1 MKKIRK
7 FGAVGLAIM
16 MAASLA
22 GCGSSKEDG
31 SVASGT
37 QSEPASA
44 QSEAAD
50 AQTEAGDSGAVS
62 QEASDGEAVTL
73 EWYYRGNGIQKDTE
87 MVEEAFNELLKTYP
101 GMENVTVNFNC
112 YTGDEYS
119 NAVILSQ
126 SADKQIDILNTV
138 GLDFAEEVEKGTY
151 LPLNDMLAENETLKS
166 TLPDWLWD
174 LGSIDGNIYIVPNYQ
189 RAANLMYLTTP
200 KEYMDNYGDKE
211 KIESV
216 IQNPDSTVEEIAAV
230 LEEYCQAVQAGEG
243 ATKYMPPLATMY
255 YSQYG
260 FMDNFD
266 KINGEFIAFSKDNKV
281 VDQYLYDEVK
291 EAYRISGEWYEK
303 GYIHPDIMTIS
314 PSDFQAGNMM
324 NEVSYIFCVNNQ
336 AGDEEKVSDY
346 YSQSYGFDTYAI
358 PIKTNYYITNT
369 WSAGGNGVTA
379 KCKHPDKALRLIEL
393 MTTEEGKD
401 LYNMM
406 VYGIEGVHYEKID
419 DTHIQTLEYDGTQG
433 GVDTSYA
440 GIKWIIG
447 NTFNAYLNQGC
458 VDGDN
463 ELALEINNSEDNE
476 ISNLM
481 GFNASVENISTQLEQ
496 ISAVS
501 QEYASSLYNGALGS
515 GWEDQYNAYLEKMEN
530 AGLNEVLTELQSQ
543 VDAFLAGQSE

>member
-1 MKKIRK
+1 MKIRK
-7 FGAVGLAIM
+7 LGAVGLAII

-22 GCGSSKEDG
+22 GCGSSKEAE
-31 SVASGT
+31 SAASGT

-44 QSEAAD
+44 QSDAAD
-50 AQTEAGDSGAVS
+50 AQTEAADSGAAS

-119 NAVILSQ
+119 NAVILAQ

-243 ATKYMPPLATMY
+243 ATKYMPPLATM
-255 YSQYG
+255 
-260 FMDNFD
+260 
-266 KINGEFIAFSKDNKV
+266 
-281 VDQYLYDEVK
+281 
-291 EAYRISGEWYEK
+291 
-303 GYIHPDIMTIS
+303 
-314 PSDFQAGNMM
+314 
-324 NEVSYIFCVNNQ
+324 
-336 AGDEEKVSDY
+336 
-346 YSQSYGFDTYAI
+346 
-358 PIKTNYYITNT
+358 
-369 WSAGGNGVTA
+369 
-379 KCKHPDKALRLIEL
+379 
-393 MTTEEGKD
+393 
-401 LYNMM
+401 
-406 VYGIEGVHYEKID
+406 
-419 DTHIQTLEYDGTQG
+419 
-433 GVDTSYA
+433 
-440 GIKWIIG
+440 
-447 NTFNAYLNQGC
+447 
-458 VDGDN
+458 
-463 ELALEINNSEDNE
+463 
-476 ISNLM
+476 
-481 GFNASVENISTQLEQ
+481 
-496 ISAVS
+496 
-501 QEYASSLYNGALGS
+501 
-515 GWEDQYNAYLEKMEN
+515 
-530 AGLNEVLTELQSQ
+530 
-543 VDAFLAGQSE
+543 